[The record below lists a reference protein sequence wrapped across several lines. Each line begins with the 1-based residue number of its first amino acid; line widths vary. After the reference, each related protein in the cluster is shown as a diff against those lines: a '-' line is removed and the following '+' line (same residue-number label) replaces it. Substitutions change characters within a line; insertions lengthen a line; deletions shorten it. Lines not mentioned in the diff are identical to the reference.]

1 MEKLLKVLT
10 DPISNKI
17 LQTIRVNGEMTI
29 ADIISANVGVP
40 RATIYR
46 KIDKMVEVGA
56 ICVASTNKV
65 RGQIENVYKIK
76 DIFIPGSDDGEYNLK
91 LITMSLMCILGQ
103 YENYIKSDNADVNRD
118 KLFMFN
124 YNILLND
131 VDFGLMMQEM
141 YKLVDKYQNKQSK
154 EDAKLRNL
162 YLISAPGGEV

>member
-29 ADIISANVGVP
+29 ADIISVNVGVP

-46 KIDKMVEVGA
+46 KIDKMLEVGA

-76 DIFIPGSDDGEYNLK
+76 DIFIPGSDDSEYNLK
-91 LITMSLMCILGQ
+91 LVTMSLMCILGQ
-103 YENYIKSDNADVNRD
+103 YENYFKSDNADVNRD

-124 YNILLND
+124 YNIALD
-131 VDFGLMMQEM
+131 DKDFSHMMMDISKVVDS
-141 YKLVDKYQNKQSK
+141 YQKKQSQDGK
-154 EDAKLRNL
+154 IRNL
-162 YLISAPGGEV
+162 YMISAPGGEV